1 MALMKANS
9 RIMSVKKL
17 VVLGGGPGGYAAA
30 FFAADKGMDV
40 TLVDM
45 GNKLGGVC
53 LHRGCIPS
61 KALLHIAH
69 LINETKEAKAWGID
83 FGNPKVDL
91 DSVRKWK
98 NQVID
103 KMAGGLTQLTKQ
115 RNIKFVSGKG
125 VFKDSN
131 TLKVEGKDYPFDHCI
146 IATGSR
152 PTQPFENIPNTID
165 STGALNLNSLPA
177 KLLVIG
183 GGYIGLEMGSVYAAL
198 GSQVTVV
205 EITDQLL
212 NGVDRD
218 LVRLLQKRIMKQFE
232 AILLD
237 TQVVALENNSSGVS
251 VTLKNKTGIEK
262 RIFDQVLISVGRSPN
277 TNGLG
282 LENTNVK
289 INDKDFI
296 IVDSQQKTNDSCI
309 SAIGDVTG
317 NPMLAHK
324 ASHEARV
331 AVEVIQGKS
340 TNFENRVIP
349 AIVFTDPEIAW
360 AGLTETQA
368 QIDGENISVAKFP
381 WTASGRAQSL
391 GCSEGLT
398 KLIIEPKTE
407 KILGVGLTGTGAG
420 ELISEGVLA
429 IEMGIKAKDLALTIH
444 PHPTLSETLMEAA
457 EVFYGTAT
465 HIYKKK
471 RT

>member
-1 MALMKANS
+1 
-9 RIMSVKKL
+9 MSDKKI
-17 VVLGGGPGGYAAA
+17 VVLGGGPGGYTAA

-40 TLVDM
+40 TLIDI
-45 GNKLGGVC
+45 GNKPGGVC

-69 LINETKEAKAWGID
+69 LINETKEAKAWGIN
-83 FGNPKVDL
+83 FGDPKVDL
-91 DSVRKWK
+91 DTVRKWK
-98 NQVID
+98 NQIID
-103 KMAGGLTQLTKQ
+103 KMANGLTQLSKQ
-115 RNIKFVSGKG
+115 RNIKFISGKG

-131 TLKVEGKDYPFDHCI
+131 TLKVEETEFSFDHCI
-146 IATGSR
+146 IATGSS
-152 PTQPFENIPNTID
+152 PTQPFANIPNTFN
-165 STGALNLNSLPA
+165 STEALNLDSIPEN
-177 KLLVIG
+177 LLVIG
-183 GGYIGLEMGSVYAAL
+183 GGYIGLELGSVYAAL
-198 GSQVTVV
+198 GSQVTVI

-218 LVRLLQKRIMKQFE
+218 LVRLLHNKIKKQFQ
-232 AILLD
+232 AIFLE
-237 TQVVALENNSSGVS
+237 TQVVALENNSSGVL
-251 VTLKNKTGIEK
+251 VTLKNKTGTEQ
-262 RIFDQVLISVGRSPN
+262 RDFDQVLISVGRNPN

-282 LENTNVK
+282 LENTKVK
-289 INDKDFI
+289 INNKGFI
-296 IVDSQQKTNDSCI
+296 ISDSQQKTHDSSI

-317 NPMLAHK
+317 DPMLAHK
-324 ASHEARV
+324 ASHEAKV
-331 AVEVIQGKS
+331 AVEVLEGKS
-340 TNFENRVIP
+340 TNFENRIIP
-349 AIVFTDPEIAW
+349 AIVFTEPEIAW

-381 WTASGRAQSL
+381 WGASGRAQSL
-391 GCSEGLT
+391 GHSEGLT

-407 KILGVGLTGTGAG
+407 KILGVGLSGTGAG

-465 HIYKKK
+465 HIYKRK